1 MIAPARATA
10 SPNGQSASLPGGVAA
25 LRLPYAATARTG
37 LAMAVADRPRLAL
50 RAAACEKKDLVT
62 PEQT

>member
-10 SPNGQSASLPGGVAA
+10 SPMANPLPFQAA
-25 LRLPYAATARTG
+25 VQLYAATAAIG

-50 RAAACEKKDLVT
+50 RAARPEKKDLVT
-62 PEQT
+62 PERT